1 MRAIEQTADNQL
13 VQRLLARTVED
24 GDCLIWMARLSH
36 SAGHP
41 KWKNFSVRRLLWEAQ
56 RGPLKASQLVTVT
69 CGNPKCLAHLAI
81 TNKAEI
87 ARKTNADP
95 RVKAIK
101 RAKSMAASRPNGKL
115 TMEKARE
122 MRASDLGNQ
131 ELAAIHGV
139 HHSLVSKVRL
149 HQSWVEPQTSPFAGL
164 GARA

>member
-1 MRAIEQTADNQL
+1 MFDAAQTAHSPL
-13 VQRLLARTVED
+13 VQRLLARTTED
-24 GDCLIWMARLSH
+24 GDCLIWTARLSH

-41 KWKNFSVRRLLWEAQ
+41 KWQNFSARRLLWEAQ
-56 RGPLKASQLVTVT
+56 RGPLKASQLITST

-101 RAKSMAASRPNGKL
+101 RAKSMAISRKSAKL

-122 MRASDLGNQ
+122 IRNSEQGNQ
-131 ELAAIHGV
+131 ELAALYGV
-139 HHSLVSKVRL
+139 SHALISKVRT
-149 HQSWVEPQTSPFAGL
+149 HQAWLEPATSPFAGL